1 MYSSTSLQSLIYK
14 ILFLGG
20 TNFTE
25 VISSAN
31 TLSISINTSSTLS
44 MGIIVWDDAFINSSS
59 TVNYY
64 KYRFVDSTLY
74 RTNSRTK
81 NEIDDII
88 TSLNNNAGTRN
99 IFINAMIYRMP
110 TSPYH
115 QELSLLCYNVYSRE
129 LFICDSANDYSF
141 MTGYRR
147 TKRHKCYNDN
157 DYYFINNNFPSTNNN
172 DEFPFGI
179 IKMLRGVLKFN
190 NNDGMII
197 KFTIS

>member
-1 MYSSTSLQSLIYK
+1 MTMYQ
-14 ILFLGG
+14 
-20 TNFTE
+20 N
-25 VISSAN
+25 VNSSAN

-74 RTNSRTK
+74 RTNSRIK

-88 TSLNNNAGTRN
+88 TSLNNYAGTRS
-99 IFINAMIYRMP
+99 ILINAMIYLMS

-141 MTGYRR
+141 MTGYQR
-147 TKRHKCYNDN
+147 TKQHKCYNDN
-157 DYYFINNNFPSTNNN
+157 DYYFININFPSTNNN